1 MTKELIAIIEGREM
15 GRLVRDKTGKLSF
28 AYNEQWRDAPH
39 AYPLS
44 ISMPLALSEHGNAKI
59 DPFLW
64 GLLPDNANVLD
75 HWARRFPCLAPER
88 LRPNRQCRRG
98 LCRRGPVCPT

>member
-15 GRLVRDKTGKLSF
+15 GRVVRDKTGKLSF

-44 ISMPLALSEHGNAKI
+44 ISMPLALSEHVDAKI

-75 HWARRFPCLAPER
+75 QVKLRNVNPPEGFDSN
-88 LRPNRQCRRG
+88 PETC
-98 LCRRGPVCPT
+98 